1 MTVQRIDIRSAG
13 VDRAGARCREV
24 IRAGGI
30 IAFPTD
36 TFYGLGADPRNRE
49 AILRLFRIKGRP
61 ADQPILILL
70 PDAEAVVAWTARVE
84 PAAAR
89 LMERFWPGPLTILFP
104 ANAEVLQELTA
115 GSGKIGLRVP
125 GSAVTRSL
133 LRAIGTALT
142 GTSANLSGKQSPRT
156 ANEVIDELGDAV
168 DLVVDGGETEARLP
182 STVVDVCGH
191 EPVIIREGA
200 VERALLR

>member
-1 MTVQRIDIRSAG
+1 MAVQRIDIRSAG
-13 VDRAGARCREV
+13 VEGAGERCREV

-49 AILRLFRIKGRP
+49 AVRRLFRIKGRP

-70 PDAEAVVAWTARVE
+70 PDADAAAEWAARVG
-84 PAAAR
+84 PDAAR

-133 LRAIGTALT
+133 LRAVGTALT
-142 GTSANLSGKQSPRT
+142 GTSANRSGKPSPRT
-156 ANEVIDELGDAV
+156 ADEVIDGLGDTV
-168 DLVVDGGETEARLP
+168 DLVVDGGEAEATLP
-182 STVVDVCGH
+182 STVVDVSGP

-200 VERALLR
+200 VGSALLR

>member
-1 MTVQRIDIRSAG
+1 MAVQRIDIRSAG
-13 VDRAGARCREV
+13 VDRAGERCREI

-49 AILRLFRIKGRP
+49 AVRRLFRIKGRP

-70 PDAEAVVAWTARVE
+70 PDADAAAEWAAHVGPV
-84 PAAAR
+84 AAR

-115 GSGKIGLRVP
+115 GTGKIGLRVP

-133 LRAIGTALT
+133 LRAVGTALT
-142 GTSANLSGKQSPRT
+142 GTSANRSGKPSPRT
-156 ANEVIDELGDAV
+156 ADEVIDGLGDTV
-168 DLVVDGGETEARLP
+168 DLVVDGGEAEATLP
-182 STVVDVCGH
+182 STVVDVSGP

-200 VERALLR
+200 VGSVLLR